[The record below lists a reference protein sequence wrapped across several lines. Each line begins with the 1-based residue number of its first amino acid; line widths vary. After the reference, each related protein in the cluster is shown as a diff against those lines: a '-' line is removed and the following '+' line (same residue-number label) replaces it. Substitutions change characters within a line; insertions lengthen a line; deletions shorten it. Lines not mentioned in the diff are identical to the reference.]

1 MKYLVDTDTASYFI
15 RGVPEVV
22 ASAMRELD
30 YWCISSITCL
40 ELSSGLFQTQNKV
53 VELAITE
60 FLRDVRVAEFTG
72 HDALEAGRLLAKL
85 KAAGTPIGHFD
96 TLIAAHALSLQ
107 LGAELSAFEPCVA
120 VCPCKLAERSAH
132 GLVARGVM

>member
-1 MKYLVDTDTASYFI
+1 MKYLVDTDTASFFI
-15 RGVPEVV
+15 RGIPEVV

-40 ELSSGLFQTQNKV
+40 ELSSGLFQTQNKG

-72 HDALEAGRLLAKL
+72 HDASEAGRLLAKL

-96 TLIAAHALSLQ
+96 TLIAAHALSLN
-107 LGAELSAFEPCVA
+107 LTLVTNNTRHFSKVRDLRLANWLTSAAPNPA
-120 VCPCKLAERSAH
+120 T
-132 GLVARGVM
+132 